1 MPLVEEFSSLPIRDK
16 GCDFSLPWFQRERE
30 REVRLAEANSNH
42 FSHIM
47 KVLFKVPAVS
57 EGMVDSEKSKV
68 FRSQNISEFICEN
81 ELRTVRN
88 KIGQSTRIQ
97 KKGHHGYSRKN
108 KRDKVRESYASLLFS
123 QVPHLLFL
131 PCFYLFQN
139 RFSTYSH
146 FQKDNFLCFD
156 RNSVILLS

>member
-1 MPLVEEFSSLPIRDK
+1 MTSHCHGFKEK
-16 GCDFSLPWFQRERE
+16 
-30 REVRLAEANSNH
+30 EVRLAEANSNH

-47 KVLFKVPAVS
+47 KVLLKEPVVS
-57 EGMVDSEKSKV
+57 EGMVDSEKSKG

-88 KIGQSTRIQ
+88 KRGRSTRIQ

-139 RFSTYSH
+139 RSSTNNH
-146 FQKDNFLCFD
+146 FQNDNFLCID

>member
-1 MPLVEEFSSLPIRDK
+1 MTSHCH
-16 GCDFSLPWFQRERE
+16 GFQGRERV
-30 REVRLAEANSNH
+30 VRLAEANSNH

-81 ELRTVRN
+81 ELRKVRN

-139 RFSTYSH
+139 RFSTYNH
-146 FQKDNFLCFD
+146 FQKDNFYVLIETVLYFCLN
-156 RNSVILLS
+156 RSGKW